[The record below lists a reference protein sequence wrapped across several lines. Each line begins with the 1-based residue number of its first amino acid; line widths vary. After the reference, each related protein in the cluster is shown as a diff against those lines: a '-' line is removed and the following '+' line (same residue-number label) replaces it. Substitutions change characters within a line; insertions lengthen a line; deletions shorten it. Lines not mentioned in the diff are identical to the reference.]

1 MAIKNNLMVAAL
13 ICLIAA
19 IGFELGEAIYEGIV
33 VASQRGAHSPESFAI
48 LQGEYALPV
57 EHFWIPLHMIFQV
70 LIVAVTGFVLATQ

>member
-48 LQGEYALPV
+48 LQGEYLYQ
-57 EHFWIPLHMIFQV
+57 LSIFGY
-70 LIVAVTGFVLATQ
+70 LFI